1 MLDYSF
7 NKFVINYSLHF
18 VCQYLFGGRLKKNR
32 NWIYKSKDS
41 MGKINDSFKI
51 LRNNLNIIISHF

>member
-7 NKFVINYSLHF
+7 NKFDINYSLHF

-41 MGKINDSFKI
+41 MGNINNSFKI
-51 LRNNLNIIISHF
+51 FRNKPYIIIFHS